1 MCLNVIKRKVD
12 FSFFLL
18 TTGILITKSI
28 LLTPHRYCESKKQF
42 PHIDWLPMFYK
53 TRIVLVITRCGKR
66 KQNVSFLVW
75 CARVAVCS
83 RLLVVCGHLLVACS
97 RLLIVCGCLLVLC
110 GRLLVVC
117 GSLWSFAGWL
127 CLFVLVCGSLFV
139 LVCGSLLS
147 FLIVACFS
155 NYVLVSYGIPITC
168 SSVLL

>member
-1 MCLNVIKRKVD
+1 MLKCNQKK
-12 FSFFLL
+12 SWFFLL

-28 LLTPHRYCESKKQF
+28 LLAPHRYCESKKQF
-42 PHIDWLPMFYK
+42 PLIDWLPMFYK

-66 KQNVSFLVW
+66 KQIVNFLVC

-83 RLLVVCGHLLVACS
+83 RLLVVCGHLLVVCS

-127 CLFVLVCGSLFV
+127 CLFVH
-139 LVCGSLLS
+139 VCGSLLS

-155 NYVLVSYGIPITC
+155 NYVLVSGIPITY